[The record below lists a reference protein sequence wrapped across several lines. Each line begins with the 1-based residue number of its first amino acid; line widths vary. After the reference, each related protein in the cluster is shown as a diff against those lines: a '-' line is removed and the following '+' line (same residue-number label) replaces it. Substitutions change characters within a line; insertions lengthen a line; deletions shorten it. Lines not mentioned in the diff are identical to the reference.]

1 MVTIPVP
8 VVAVVKAMST
18 LARWWCRGPQKRN
31 ILLALSKVITDW
43 ASTREKDSKAISAR
57 LQVTVLL
64 AIVRDHGQA
73 DRRDPESLPA
83 VRTW

>member
-8 VVAVVKAMST
+8 VVAVVKAMLT
-18 LARWWCRGPQKRN
+18 LAQWWCRGPQKRN
-31 ILLALSKVITDW
+31 ILWALSKVITDW

-64 AIVRDHGQA
+64 ARVRDHGQA
-73 DRRDPESLPA
+73 DGRDPESLPA